1 MVRQSFAGRE
11 VLEKAKGL
19 QVARCGRLTDGLVD
33 GFFVGFSKRGNRK
46 QENGGEKKTGGGME
60 KLGLHF
66 SEAGPK
72 EKRFGV
78 LRVKSCS
85 RQLVVGGGGGGGK
98 FLKGVL

>member
-1 MVRQSFAGRE
+1 M
-11 VLEKAKGL
+11 
-19 QVARCGRLTDGLVD
+19 LV
-33 GFFVGFSKRGNRK
+33 FRNAETGNRK
-46 QENGGEKKTGGGME
+46 TGGRKKRGGEME